1 MLASANKVTYRSDLM
16 SLRIYNTLTRQKEP
30 FETLQPGQVTMYVCG
45 PTVYDKAHVGHA
57 MSSVVYDIIRRYLE
71 YCEYEVRHAMNYTDV
86 DDKII
91 QRANQMG
98 VDPLKLAE
106 GYIEAYQCHLNDLN
120 VLPATV
126 YPRASGEMEY
136 IISMVTDL
144 IKHGHAYSVDG
155 DVYFRVGSDP
165 GYGKL
170 SGRKLE
176 EMQAGA
182 RVEVDERKEHPMDFA
197 LWKASKPGEP
207 SWESPWGK
215 GRPGWHIEC
224 SAMNLHH
231 LGEQIDIHGGG
242 NDLIF
247 PHHENEIAQT
257 ESLTGMPF
265 ARYWVHNGMLQLTG
279 EKMSKSL
286 GNLVTVEEFLSSHE
300 ADALRMMVLNSSY
313 RSPLTYSEEVV
324 AQAERGLERLRL
336 ALRPAVPEADATPA
350 EAVQALQ
357 EQMEATRLGFVEA
370 MDDDF
375 NTAGA
380 LGHLFDLVRA
390 INQARDAGVDAE
402 TLGAAQDL
410 LRELAEVFGLR
421 LERSATGRAVVDPFV
436 DLLVEVRRELR
447 QQMLWSLSDLVRDR
461 LAELGVILEDSK
473 EGTTWRWR

>member
-1 MLASANKVTYRSDLM
+1 M

-257 ESLTGMPF
+257 ESLTRKPF
-265 ARYWVHNGMLQLTG
+265 ARYWVHNGMLQLSG

-286 GNLVTVEEFLSSHE
+286 GNLVTVEEFLRAHE

-324 AQAERGLERLRL
+324 GQAERGLERLRL
-336 ALRPAVPEADATPA
+336 ALRPAVLATSAAPA
-350 EAVQALQ
+350 EAVQTLQ
-357 EQMEATRLGFVEA
+357 EQMGVTRQGFIEA

-380 LGHLFDLVRA
+380 LGQLFDLVRA
-390 INQARDAGVDAE
+390 INQARDTGVAAV
-402 TLGAAQDL
+402 TLSQAQDL
-410 LRELAEVFGLR
+410 LRELAGVFGLR
-421 LERSATGRAVVDPFV
+421 LER
-436 DLLVEVRRELR
+436 
-447 QQMLWSLSDLVRDR
+447 
-461 LAELGVILEDSK
+461 
-473 EGTTWRWR
+473 

>member
-1 MLASANKVTYRSDLM
+1 M

-257 ESLTGMPF
+257 ESLTGKPF
-265 ARYWVHNGMLQLTG
+265 VRYWVHNGMLQLSG

-286 GNLVTVEEFLSSHE
+286 GNLVTIEDFLSKHE
-300 ADALRMMVLNSSY
+300 ADVLRLMILNSSY
-313 RSPLTYSEEVV
+313 RGPLTFNDGVGG
-324 AQAERGLERLRL
+324 QAERALERLRSG
-336 ALRPAVPEADATPA
+336 LRPSLPASEQPPGEAP
-350 EAVQALQ
+350 VSLQA
-357 EQMEATRLGFVEA
+357 QMEAARQGFQEA

-380 LGHLFDLVRA
+380 LGHLFDLVRS
-390 INQARDAGVDAE
+390 INQARDAGADAA
-402 TLGAAQDL
+402 TLGPAQDL
-410 LRELAEVFGLR
+410 LRSLAGVLGLR
-421 LERSATGRAVVDPFV
+421 LEREDEGAQAAPFI
-436 DLLVEVRRELR
+436 EL
-447 QQMLWSLSDLVRDR
+447 
-461 LAELGVILEDSK
+461 
-473 EGTTWRWR
+473 

>member
-1 MLASANKVTYRSDLM
+1 M